1 LFCAGAGKSGKAMTT
16 IELQQERGG
25 LIAQA
30 RKIHE
35 TYTAEKR
42 GATAEEGAEID
53 RLLDA
58 ADTLEAQIKRKD
70 LASRSPGTRAERL
83 EHASADLR
91 TITDSGMR
99 PMPDGQ
105 GHPRARRAAGDDEV
119 RALGREERMAAYLA
133 DRAAPLPDGI
143 RTDDLSLGRAIRAMV
158 LGDWRAA
165 PAEAR
170 AMGTGTSVTGGLL
183 VPTMLSARVIDLA
196 RNQARIFQAGALTV
210 PMETKDVNLA
220 KITKDPVAS
229 WKAENQP
236 ATASDIELGQITLQS
251 RTLVALVKA
260 SVELMEDAQNFSSVV
275 ENALAAALA
284 LELDRAALRGGGAGI
299 GPIEPV
305 GLRFTTGV
313 NLVAVNGFWDY
324 DDVSTG
330 VQKIV
335 EANGPSADAL
345 AVLLSPRDY
354 GFADRLKDGNGLPLE
369 GPPSWQ
375 AMTKLATN
383 QIPTNLGVGTNE
395 SEIYVGAF
403 SELLVGIRTELTIEA
418 SRVAADTTSS
428 AFSNLQVWV
437 RAYLRGDVNV
447 ARAPFFSVLTGVKVA

>member
-1 LFCAGAGKSGKAMTT
+1 MTT
-16 IELQQERGG
+16 VELQQERGG

-30 RKIHE
+30 RTIHE
-35 TYTAEKR
+35 KYTAEKR

-58 ADTLEAQIKRKD
+58 ADTLEAQIKRTD
-70 LASRSPGTRAERL
+70 LASRSGTRAERL
-83 EHASADLR
+83 DRASADLR
-91 TITDSGMR
+91 TIPDSGMR
-99 PMPDGQ
+99 PMPE
-105 GHPRARRAAGDDEV
+105 GHARRPAGDDEV
-119 RALGREERMAAYLA
+119 RALGREERMADYLA
-133 DRAAPLPDGI
+133 GRAAPLPDGI
-143 RTDDLSLGRAIRAMV
+143 RADELSLGRAIRAMV

-236 ATASDIELGQITLQS
+236 ATASDIELGQIALQS

-313 NLVAVNGFWDY
+313 NLVVVNGFWNY
-324 DDVSTG
+324 DNVSTG
-330 VQKIV
+330 VQKM
-335 EANGPSADAL
+335 SA
-345 AVLLSPRDY
+345 
-354 GFADRLKDGNGLPLE
+354 
-369 GPPSWQ
+369 
-375 AMTKLATN
+375 
-383 QIPTNLGVGTNE
+383 
-395 SEIYVGAF
+395 
-403 SELLVGIRTELTIEA
+403 
-418 SRVAADTTSS
+418 
-428 AFSNLQVWV
+428 
-437 RAYLRGDVNV
+437 
-447 ARAPFFSVLTGVKVA
+447 